1 MPTSKQT
8 ISSFLSKAFV
18 VFLYISFLGVQLFF
32 NFDTGKG
39 PTTTVHYYSSNSN
52 TKNSSP
58 LPCIKRIN
66 KNGSKQVTVL
76 LNKRFQPESILVLNT
91 IQIKTPV
98 CYIEKANTYLPFD
111 QFIPTSNILARSL
124 RGPPAIA

>member
-39 PTTTVHYYSSNSN
+39 PTTTIHYYSCN

-58 LPCIKRIN
+58 LPCIRRIN
-66 KNGSKQVTVL
+66 KNDNKQVTVL
-76 LNKRFQPESILVLNT
+76 LNKRFQPESILVFNT

-98 CYIEKANTYLPFD
+98 CYIEKANKYLPFD
-111 QFIPTSNILARSL
+111 QHIPTSNILVRSL

>member
-1 MPTSKQT
+1 VPTSKQT

-39 PTTTVHYYSSNSN
+39 PTTTVHYYSSN

-76 LNKRFQPESILVLNT
+76 LNKRFQPESILVFNT

>member
-39 PTTTVHYYSSNSN
+39 PTTTVHYYSSN

-76 LNKRFQPESILVLNT
+76 LNKRFQPESILVFNT

>member
-1 MPTSKQT
+1 MSTSKQT

-39 PTTTVHYYSSNSN
+39 PATTIHYYSSNS
-52 TKNSSP
+52 KNSSP
-58 LPCIKRIN
+58 LPCIRRIN
-66 KNGSKQVTVL
+66 KNGSKQITVL

-91 IQIKTPV
+91 IQIKIPV
-98 CYIEKANTYLPFD
+98 CYIEKTNKYFSFD
-111 QFIPTSNILARSL
+111 QHIPTSNLLTRSL
-124 RGPPAIA
+124 RGPPIVA